1 MASYHNQTNHQLQ
14 NNMFSASMR
23 DILNHVQTMEL
34 DEDVAMLDGTFD
46 IGIDQIRSI
55 PRDQP
60 TPGYNWMNNSGD
72 TFSEG
77 SNIMSDSES
86 DDSDEYGWI
95 MNEMV
100 SEDYT
105 DEVIESEDD
114 TDEVNKS
121 EDDMDEV
128 NEWEDMHRAVGLD
141 TSDNSSSKTGARD

>member
-1 MASYHNQTNHQLQ
+1 
-14 NNMFSASMR
+14 MFPASMH

-34 DEDVAMLDGTFD
+34 DEDVAILDGTFD

-72 TFSEG
+72 AFSEG
-77 SNIMSDSES
+77 SYIMSDSES

-114 TDEVNKS
+114 TDEVNES

>member
-1 MASYHNQTNHQLQ
+1 MRNPI
-14 NNMFSASMR
+14 FSKF
-23 DILNHVQTMEL
+23 DQTMEL

-55 PRDQP
+55 PRDLP

-72 TFSEG
+72 AFSEG
-77 SNIMSDSES
+77 SYIMSDSES
-86 DDSDEYGWI
+86 DDLDEYGWI

-114 TDEVNKS
+114 TDEVNESEDDMDEVNES

-128 NEWEDMHRAVGLD
+128 NEWEDMHRAVGPD
-141 TSDNSSSKTGARD
+141 TSDNSSSNES